1 MLTTNHFS
9 KVLRIPCLILVG
21 GTIGMSSA
29 ALANTAGKAIFV
41 LGDVKALN
49 AAHVERKLNKGDDLN
64 SGDTIITSLKGQA
77 HVQMTD
83 GGMIAIRPGSEFH
96 IENYAYDGK
105 QDSDKSVFNLLKGGF
120 RSITGAIGH
129 ANKAA
134 YSVKT
139 PVATIGIRGTDYLA
153 RLCTNDCGSTSSADG
168 LYVTVLSGGIAV
180 ANDGGNIDV
189 APGQFGYVANS
200 ATTPNLMPTAPNTG
214 LFTTVGSSTTT
225 PQNTAIASSN
235 VTQTQSISDV
245 LSVSRTDSV
254 PVIALPTQ
262 GTYSYTLTSTT
273 MSPATAQLTIGTAL
287 MADFSAMTIAGN
299 INVANNGDSWSGTTG
314 SMKINNQDASFGGN
328 FSSVNATLMSGT
340 TISAGGSVNGNLAG
354 PSINTANGA
363 VPSGSV
369 NFDMNATTGTGTSYI
384 VGSATLH

>member
-1 MLTTNHFS
+1 
-9 KVLRIPCLILVG
+9 
-21 GTIGMSSA
+21 
-29 ALANTAGKAIFV
+29 
-41 LGDVKALN
+41 
-49 AAHVERKLNKGDDLN
+49 
-64 SGDTIITSLKGQA
+64 
-77 HVQMTD
+77 
-83 GGMIAIRPGSEFH
+83 
-96 IENYAYDGK
+96 
-105 QDSDKSVFNLLKGGF
+105 
-120 RSITGAIGH
+120 
-129 ANKAA
+129 
-134 YSVKT
+134 
-139 PVATIGIRGTDYLA
+139 
-153 RLCTNDCGSTSSADG
+153 
-168 LYVTVLSGGIAV
+168 
-180 ANDGGNIDV
+180 
-189 APGQFGYVANS
+189 
-200 ATTPNLMPTAPNTG
+200 APNTG